1 MAALPYMQL
10 YIADYLADTMHLST
24 EEHGAY
30 LLLMF
35 NYWQTGKPI
44 PKTRLAKIARLSND
58 RWISVESSLNEFFSD
73 NGMEWVHE
81 RIERD
86 LTAVMA
92 TQKQRSAAG
101 KASAE
106 KRKNTV
112 VSKGKNNDR
121 STVVEMSLNENPTN
135 IDTDIDKDIKDKHQ
149 EILPGAEKKQLQ
161 PVDVPAQEIFINL
174 PLIDGTEFGV
184 TADYVSEL
192 QGLYPAIDVPQQLRT
207 QRGWLDSNPKNRKT
221 KTGIKRFINA
231 WMAREQNS
239 APKIPMTGGRNA
251 SAPTESAAKQKMRAA
266 LTATHGA
273 EYANALMDGHG
284 GNLRRP
290 VDRQE
295 RAGTDIELGSGD
307 WESYSVSD

>member
-73 NGMEWVHE
+73 NGTEWVHE

-112 VSKGKNNDR
+112 VSKGKNNGR
-121 STVVEMSLNENPTN
+121 STVVEMPLNGNTTN
-135 IDTDIDKDIKDKHQ
+135 IDTDIDKDKDLIQ
-149 EILPGAEKKQLQ
+149 EILPGAEKNQLQ
-161 PVDVPAQEIFINL
+161 PIDEPAPEIFINL
-174 PLIDGTEFGV
+174 PLNDGTEFGV

-192 QGLYPAIDVPQQLRT
+192 QGLYPAVDVPQQLRT

-221 KTGIKRFINA
+221 KAGIKRFITS

-239 APKIPMTGGRNA
+239 APKVTGGQNA
-251 SAPTESAAKQKMRAA
+251 TVPTESAAKQKMRAA

-273 EYANALMDGHG
+273 EYASAVMDGHG
-284 GNLRRP
+284 RNLRGSL
-290 VDRQE
+290 DYEE
-295 RAGTDIELGSGD
+295 RTRADIELDSSN
-307 WESYSVSD
+307 WESYSQSD